1 MQKQVYN
8 ALYYGLDL
16 GGFGLR
22 TIDYGADAVVHVA
35 TSVHLG
41 KRGGH
46 LFSDASGTSF
56 TNCGVSKKMDCGSV
70 SMTLQPLETQNA
82 KLGAALFKWT
92 KTRLLA
98 KTESQEVPLS
108 LS

>member
-1 MQKQVYN
+1 MYN
-8 ALYYGLDL
+8 AFYYGLDL

-22 TIDYGADAVVHVA
+22 TLDYGADVVVHVA

-56 TNCGVSKKMDCGSV
+56 TNCGLSKKMDCGSV
-70 SMTLQPLETQNA
+70 WKTHQPVETQNA

-98 KTESQEVPLS
+98 KTVVTQEDTNVN
-108 LS
+108 